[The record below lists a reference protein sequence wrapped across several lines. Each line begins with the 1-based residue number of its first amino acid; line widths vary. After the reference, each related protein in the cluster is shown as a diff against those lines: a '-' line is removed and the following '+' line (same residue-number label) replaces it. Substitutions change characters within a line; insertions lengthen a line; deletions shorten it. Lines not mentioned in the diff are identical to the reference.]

1 MTDQTK
7 DRISPEAGK
16 DRVMIFDT
24 TLRDGEQSP
33 GATMSHEEKLEIAA
47 LLDEMGVD
55 IIEAGFPVASEGDF
69 RAVSEIAKQTQNAT
83 ICGLAR
89 ANLKDIDRCWDA
101 VKHANSPRI
110 HTFIGTSPLH
120 RAIPNLTQDEMADRI
135 HETVSHARNLCD
147 NVQWSPMDATR
158 TEWDYLKRTVEIAI
172 KAGATTINIPDTVGY
187 TAPVESADL
196 IRRLIREVPGADEI
210 VFATHCHND
219 LGMAT
224 ANALAA
230 VEGGARQ
237 IECTING
244 LGERAGN
251 TALEEVVMALRVRG
265 DIMPFATRIDTR
277 KIMNISRKVAA
288 ISGFSVQP
296 NKAIVGKNAFAHESG
311 IHQDGMLKNAETFEI
326 MRPEDV
332 GLAATNI
339 VMGKHSGRAAL
350 RSKLHD
356 LGFDLAE
363 NQLGDVF
370 VRFKELADRKKEVYD
385 EDLIALVHAGLDDES
400 DRLQVKD
407 LSVICGT
414 KGPQKA
420 SLTMVIDGK
429 EVSTEATGDGPVDA
443 TFNAVKALF
452 PHEAT
457 LQLYQVAAVT
467 EGTDA
472 QATVSVRMEEEG
484 RIVTGQSADTDT
496 VVASAKAYVH
506 ALNRL
511 LVRREKAGADGRE
524 VSYKGTGDLS
534 KEARRFGLLRDGG
547 NKVSRMSVG
556 SPARGHATA
565 PLAGRRRI
573 RQYRSSIPPSPRG
586 G

>member
-1 MTDQTK
+1 MTKQ
-7 DRISPEAGK
+7 
-16 DRVMIFDT
+16 DRVLIFDT

-33 GATMSHEEKLEIAA
+33 GATMTHAEKLEIAS

-55 IIEAGFPVASEGDF
+55 IIEAGFPIASEGDF
-69 RAVSEIAKQTQNAT
+69 KAVSEIARQSQNSV

-89 ANLKDIDRCWDA
+89 AQLGDIDRCWEA
-101 VKHANSPRI
+101 VKHAAQPRI

-120 RAIPNLTQDEMADRI
+120 RAIPNLTKDEMADRI
-135 HETVSHARNLCD
+135 NETVSHARNLCD

-158 TEWDYLKRTVEIAI
+158 TELDYLYRVVEIAI

-187 TAPVESADL
+187 TAPRESADL
-196 IRRLIREVPGADEI
+196 IAKLLENVPGADEI

-224 ANALAA
+224 ANSLAA
-230 VEGGARQ
+230 VEAGARQ

-251 TALEEVVMALRVRG
+251 TALEEVVMALKVRN
-265 DIMPFATRIDTR
+265 DIMPYETRIDSR
-277 KIMNISRKVAA
+277 KIMNISRRVAA
-288 ISGFSVQP
+288 VSGFAVQF

-332 GLAATNI
+332 GLTETNI

-350 RSKLHD
+350 RSKLED
-356 LGFDLAE
+356 LGFELGD
-363 NQLGDVF
+363 NQLKDVF
-370 VRFKELADRKKEVYD
+370 VRFKELADRKKEIYED
-385 EDLIALVHAGLDDES
+385 DLIALMRTATDPEE
-400 DRLQVKD
+400 DRIRLKSLKV
-407 LSVICGT
+407 VCGT
-414 KGPQKA
+414 DGPQTA
-420 SLTMVIDGK
+420 DMVLEIDGA
-429 EVSTEATGDGPVDA
+429 EQTTNQTGDGPVDA
-443 TFNAVKALF
+443 AFNCIKALV
-452 PHEAT
+452 PHSAR
-457 LQLYQVAAVT
+457 LQLYQVHAVT

-496 VVASAKAYVH
+496 VVASVRAYIH

-511 LVRREKAGADGRE
+511 LVRREKGGTDKRE
-524 VSYKGTGDLS
+524 INYKDVS
-534 KEARRFGLLRDGG
+534 
-547 NKVSRMSVG
+547 
-556 SPARGHATA
+556 
-565 PLAGRRRI
+565 
-573 RQYRSSIPPSPRG
+573 
-586 G
+586 